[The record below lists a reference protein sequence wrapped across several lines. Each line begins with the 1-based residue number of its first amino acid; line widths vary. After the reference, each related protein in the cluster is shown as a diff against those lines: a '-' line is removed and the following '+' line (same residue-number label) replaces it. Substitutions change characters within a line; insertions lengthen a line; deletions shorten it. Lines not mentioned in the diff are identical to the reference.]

1 MWVEFLGFRNMQNID
16 SFKKG
21 RYRHYKGNEY
31 QVVDLVKHSETN
43 EWMVL
48 YRPSYGE
55 GLLWVRPVEM
65 FYEQVELDPGVF
77 QDRFL
82 YLGDD

>member
-1 MWVEFLGFRNMQNID
+1 MQNID